1 MERLVK
7 MSKIVIVGCGNV
19 GMSYAYSLIN
29 QKCSVDELVLIDKN
43 MGKAEG
49 EAMDLNHSIP
59 YSPNSINIKVGNYND
74 CSNADIV
81 VLSAGANQEVGETRL
96 DLIHKNDIIFKSIIN
111 SIMESG
117 FNGIFLIATNPVDAM
132 SYITYK
138 YSGLDSNKVIG
149 TGTSLDTARLRYMLS
164 KKLNI
169 SPKNVH
175 AYVMGEHG
183 DSEFI
188 AWSTAMVGTINISD
202 KLTIEEKKEIGI
214 QVRDSAYDII
224 KKKGNTSYGI
234 GTCLLRIT
242 NAILND
248 ENSILTVSTYQNNE
262 YGQEGLYIGVPA
274 IINKNGVKEIL
285 QLKLNKADQEK
296 FNHSCEIMKENWEKE
311 IKPILK

>member
-1 MERLVK
+1 

-19 GMSYAYSLIN
+19 GMSYAYSLVN
-29 QKCSVDELVLIDKN
+29 QICNVDELILIDKN
-43 MGKAEG
+43 AEKAEG

-59 YSPNSINIKVGNYND
+59 YSPNTINIRRGDYKD

-96 DLIHKNDIIFKSIIN
+96 DLIHKNDIIFKSIIDN
-111 SIMESG
+111 VMESG
-117 FNGIFLIATNPVDAM
+117 FNGIFLVATNPVDAM

-138 YSGLDSNKVIG
+138 YSKMKPNKIIG

-188 AWSTAMVGTINISD
+188 AWSTALIGTINISD
-202 KLTIEEKKEIGI
+202 KLTSSEKKEIEVR
-214 QVRDSAYDII
+214 VRDSAYDII

-248 ENSILTVSTYQNNE
+248 ENTIMTVSAYDE
-262 YGQEGLYIGVPA
+262 EGLYISIPCVINRNGISRKLDINLNEEEEKLLINSKR
-274 IINKNGVKEIL
+274 IIKEVI
-285 QLKLNKADQEK
+285 E
-296 FNHSCEIMKENWEKE
+296 ENR
-311 IKPILK
+311 

>member
-202 KLTIEEKKEIGI
+202 KLTFEEKKEIGI

-248 ENSILTVSTYQNNE
+248 ENAIITVSCYDDNE
-262 YGQEGLYIGVPA
+262 LYVSIPCVINREGIKEKLD
-274 IINKNGVKEIL
+274 INLNEEEEKMLNKSKEI
-285 QLKLNKADQEK
+285 
-296 FNHSCEIMKENWEKE
+296 
-311 IKPILK
+311 IKGVIEESK

>member
-1 MERLVK
+1 MERQDK
-7 MSKIVIVGCGNV
+7 MNKVVIIGCGNV

-29 QKCSVDELVLIDKN
+29 QKCNIDELVLIDKN
-43 MGKAEG
+43 MEKAEG

-59 YSPNSINIKVGNYND
+59 YSPNTINIKVGNYND

-96 DLIHKNDIIFKSIIN
+96 DLINKNDIIFKSIIDLV
-111 SIMESG
+111 MGSG
-117 FNGIFLIATNPVDAM
+117 FKGIFLIATNPVDVM

-149 TGTSLDTARLRYMLS
+149 TGTSLDTSRLRYMLS
-164 KKLNI
+164 KKLDI

-202 KLTIEEKKEIGI
+202 KLTTKEK
-214 QVRDSAYDII
+214 
-224 KKKGNTSYGI
+224 
-234 GTCLLRIT
+234 
-242 NAILND
+242 
-248 ENSILTVSTYQNNE
+248 
-262 YGQEGLYIGVPA
+262 
-274 IINKNGVKEIL
+274 
-285 QLKLNKADQEK
+285 
-296 FNHSCEIMKENWEKE
+296 
-311 IKPILK
+311 

>member
-1 MERLVK
+1 
-7 MSKIVIVGCGNV
+7 MSKIVIIGCGNV

-29 QKCSVDELVLIDKN
+29 QKCNVDELVLIDKN
-43 MGKAEG
+43 KAKAEG
-49 EAMDLNHSIP
+49 EAMDLNHSLP
-59 YSPNSINIKVGNYND
+59 YSPNTINIKAGDYND

-96 DLIHKNDIIFKSIIN
+96 DLIHKNDIIFKSIVT
-111 SIMESG
+111 SVMESG
-117 FNGIFLIATNPVDAM
+117 FNGIFLVATNPLDAM

-138 YSGLDSNKVIG
+138 YSGINPNKVIG

-188 AWSTAMVGTINISD
+188 VWSTALIGTINISD
-202 KLTIEEKKEIGI
+202 KLTLEEKKEIEI
-214 QVRDSAYDII
+214 HVRDSAYDII

-234 GTCLLRIT
+234 GTCLLTIT

-248 ENSILTVSTYQNNE
+248 ENAIITVSAYE
-262 YGQEGLYIGVPA
+262 EEGLYISIPCVINRNGIKEKLDINLNNEEEVLFEKSKK
-274 IINKNGVKEIL
+274 IIKEVID
-285 QLKLNKADQEK
+285 N
-296 FNHSCEIMKENWEKE
+296 SI
-311 IKPILK
+311 

>member
-1 MERLVK
+1 MERQDK
-7 MSKIVIVGCGNV
+7 MNKAVIIGCGNV

-29 QKCSVDELVLIDKN
+29 QKCNIDELVLIDKN
-43 MGKAEG
+43 MEKAEG

-59 YSPNSINIKVGNYND
+59 YSPNTINIKVGNYND

-96 DLIHKNDIIFKSIIN
+96 DLINKNDIIFKSIIDLV
-111 SIMESG
+111 MGSG
-117 FNGIFLIATNPVDAM
+117 FKGIFLIATNPVDVM

-149 TGTSLDTARLRYMLS
+149 TGTSLDTSRLRYMLS
-164 KKLNI
+164 KKLDI

-202 KLTIEEKKEIGI
+202 KLTTKEKKEIGI

-248 ENSILTVSTYQNNE
+248 ENAIITVSCYDNNE
-262 YGQEGLYIGVPA
+262 LYVSIPCVINREGIKEKLD
-274 IINKNGVKEIL
+274 INLNEEETKMLNKSKEII
-285 QLKLNKADQEK
+285 KGVIEKNK
-296 FNHSCEIMKENWEKE
+296 
-311 IKPILK
+311 

>member
-248 ENSILTVSTYQNNE
+248 ENAIITVSCYDNNE
-262 YGQEGLYIGVPA
+262 LYVSIPCVINREGIKEKLD
-274 IINKNGVKEIL
+274 INLNEEEEKMLNKSKEI
-285 QLKLNKADQEK
+285 
-296 FNHSCEIMKENWEKE
+296 
-311 IKPILK
+311 IKGVIEESK

>member
-43 MGKAEG
+43 KEKAEG

-202 KLTIEEKKEIGI
+202 KLTFEEKKEIGI

-248 ENSILTVSTYQNNE
+248 ENAIITVSCYDENE
-262 YGQEGLYIGVPA
+262 LYVSIPCVINREGIKEKLD
-274 IINKNGVKEIL
+274 INLNEEEEKMLNKSKEI
-285 QLKLNKADQEK
+285 
-296 FNHSCEIMKENWEKE
+296 
-311 IKPILK
+311 IKGVIEESK